1 MSNIV
6 VNITSGISNF
16 GSALG
21 GALGALSTF
30 WNDWGGFI
38 VQATGETFIMVIVSL
53 IFAIVLAVPL
63 GALLVVTR
71 PGRSH
76 GNKAVYGALNVLIN
90 MVRSLPFI
98 ILLFFLLPVTKVI
111 SGTTI
116 GVRGVIVPLVAYA
129 APYIARLIESS
140 LLEVDQGVL
149 EAYEAMGIKGRDL
162 VFHVLMRE
170 ARPSLVRSLTI
181 ATISLIGATAS
192 AGLVG
197 GGGLGDLAY
206 RFGFVRYENSVMY
219 VTVLLLVVLVQVVQ
233 SLGDFVARKIS
244 KE

>member
-6 VNITSGISNF
+6 VSITSGISNF

-21 GALGALSTF
+21 GALGAF